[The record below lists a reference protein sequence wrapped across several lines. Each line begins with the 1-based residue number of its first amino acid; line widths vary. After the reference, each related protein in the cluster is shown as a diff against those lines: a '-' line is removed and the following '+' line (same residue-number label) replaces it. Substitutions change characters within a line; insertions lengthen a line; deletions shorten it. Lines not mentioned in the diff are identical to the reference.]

1 VTCSYAA
8 DDGLLNSDELL
19 EAVRDDRGPP
29 MSEEDS
35 MLLLAMVDKDGDAYV
50 DASEFGRCVAP
61 AFYTRWAP
69 LSPPIVHRYINAGVD
84 AMNTY

>member
-1 VTCSYAA
+1 M
-8 DDGLLNSDELL
+8 
-19 EAVRDDRGPP
+19 RDDRGPP

-69 LSPPIVHRYINAGVD
+69 
-84 AMNTY
+84 